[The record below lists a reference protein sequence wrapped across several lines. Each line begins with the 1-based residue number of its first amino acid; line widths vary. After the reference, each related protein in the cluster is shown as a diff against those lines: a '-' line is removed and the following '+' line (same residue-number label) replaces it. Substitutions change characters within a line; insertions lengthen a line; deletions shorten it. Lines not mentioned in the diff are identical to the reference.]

1 MDAEDDTQLQATLAI
16 DEIQDFLLQTGF
28 NKPITGL
35 TFAIKEEIAHAMV
48 DYHLIAK
55 LKCAMDH
62 FMEGL
67 KEYQM
72 LDNVRENPTLW
83 KPMFIYSV
91 SNDITRGEY

>member
-1 MDAEDDTQLQATLAI
+1 MGAEDNAQLQATLAV

-35 TFAIKEEIAHAMV
+35 TLADKEEIAHAMI

-55 LKCAMDH
+55 VKCAMDQ

-67 KEYQM
+67 KEYQL
-72 LDNVRENPTLW
+72 LDN
-83 KPMFIYSV
+83 SC
-91 SNDITRGEY
+91 

>member
-1 MDAEDDTQLQATLAI
+1 MGAEHDTQLQATLAI
-16 DEIQDFLLQTGF
+16 DEIKDFLLQTGF

-35 TFAIKEEIAHAMV
+35 TLSNKEEIAHAML

-55 LKCAMDH
+55 LKCAMDQ

-67 KEYQM
+67 NEYQL
-72 LDNVRENPTLW
+72 LDNIRQNPTLW
-83 KPMFIYSV
+83 KPMFVYSV